1 MSRGGNEKIRVFYHL
16 LLRDLGIFFILP
28 YASRLLTDD
37 GGHCHQ
43 YINTLLP
50 FYPLIENKGH
60 DVSFQG
66 KLGGSIVITTGNSRV
81 KYHVLSIAKNEK
93 EKKKKKR
100 EKKKPLNSV
109 NCLLTGAV

>member
-1 MSRGGNEKIRVFYHL
+1 M
-16 LLRDLGIFFILP
+16 
-28 YASRLLTDD
+28 
-37 GGHCHQ
+37 
-43 YINTLLP
+43 
-50 FYPLIENKGH
+50 
-60 DVSFQG
+60 SFQG